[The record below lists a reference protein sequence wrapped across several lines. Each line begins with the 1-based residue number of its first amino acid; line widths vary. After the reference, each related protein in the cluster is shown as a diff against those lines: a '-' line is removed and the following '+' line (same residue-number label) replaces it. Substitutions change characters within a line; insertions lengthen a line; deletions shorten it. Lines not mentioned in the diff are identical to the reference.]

1 MTILER
7 PYAGTWR
14 PNVRPTIQYSPDA
27 LVYINGDSSLPGCRT
42 CHHDIDIQQFVTSI
56 STDCG
61 VEPGASTAT
70 IAMSIPKFYGDS
82 IFRDGNSLL
91 KVALEVHI
99 YARGYFPMTGLA
111 TPGAKA
117 GDVTLS
123 DIPQYPY
130 YPIFHGVVTTVN
142 DSYSGGYYSVS
153 LTCSGMLHFWSHMK
167 ISNNG
172 SFFGARPQN
181 SRVQTTITG
190 HPYSGRTPYAI
201 IYDLYRDTTGAAA
214 GVGFALQSRT
224 NFNATS
230 STTRDSMFSLAMRY
244 WERRFRDRMYG
255 LRMHGASGQMF
266 TTAQQ
271 AYLSQYRTSSQ
282 AGQFISANL
291 SQQPAGRDVFALDR
305 GLLLGL
311 ADRQDGRVLRQP
323 DLSLLPS
330 ASGGR
335 YGLDVTQMQAF
346 VRDIGTYGQV
356 NLFESTYESKL
367 DVATQVTQVTGF
379 EFYQDVDGDLVFKPP
394 LYNLDTS
401 SSRIYRI
408 EPIDIISMDKNE
420 AEPDATYIIIK
431 AGPFQNTRGLVDE
444 AEWGIRSVYV
454 DYKLVAQFGWREQS
468 IETQYYNNARSAYY
482 AGVSQLDRLNVGMNS
497 ASITIPMRPE
507 IRPGYPIY
515 VPHLDCYYYV
525 QSLSHSLSFGSGQ
538 PTTTLNLVARRRK
551 FFPPGMPSVSAG
563 RNGVN
568 SVDLANTA
576 LPPKPLQALSTE
588 GLPRLIGFPNVVM
601 ALDPTRIN
609 PQFFVYGFQ
618 AEDSALSTGN
628 AQTRTRNRALFL
640 DNFVQILVSNGLL
653 ALSQRSAVSANPMEG
668 PWSIQRDGFA
678 DITLTKE
685 QLTSA
690 LGNYITLRSRS
701 RDAITAIQ
709 RRDTA
714 LEREA
719 TTLQNDTSRTESQE
733 RRLTQEIPRERARL
747 AQELHDLRANFA
759 TQREGQQSI
768 VEIRTGVRNTVE
780 ATRDARLP
788 GRRNL
793 SETDQEQIAIFT
805 FLINQARPQ
814 TPGPGFQDTSR
825 DPTGTVNESANIL
838 DLLNDRKGSMGVN
851 IPGYYRYYSAAHPD
865 PTQQGYELLTTEIDP
880 DAAEEGTGSGTG
892 SSPES
897 SGGTSAFVDGDD
909 PILSG
914 STRPVGGWTPVTG
927 SRLIPG
933 AVGDDPNARPPRD
946 APRLESNVEGIHTP
960 MRGPQVAAYLR
971 EAWRNVHN
979 GQPPTNEVLAVL
991 TAQWAHENGRRGRG
1005 MYNFNFGGIKA
1016 QGHANDTGWHGASTR
1031 LLTREDH
1038 NPTLVFRN
1046 FRAYG
1051 SARQGAQ
1058 DYLGVLMRV
1067 HGEAIAR
1074 VVASNDPR
1082 QYVQALHRSGYMT
1095 GSDPGG
1101 YIRSVTSLTRT
1112 ALEEW
1117 IPAST
1122 SINTQDAQL
1131 TQNTPINP
1139 PVVGARRGPTPATRR
1154 RTPGGRG
1161 SRGGTQVG
1169 TNTPTNAP
1177 TTGAAPSRRIAFRRE
1192 ELESVL
1198 VVNAN
1203 AVEGMP
1209 EDRQADLVSLSV
1221 GVPTNGLRVRTSL
1234 SRDPIVVPTSQI
1246 FTLTFE
1252 ERGVPRASTVPTVTY
1267 EAGTTLDSVRQLFD
1281 SCLSSPPLAE
1291 ALASSFVAR
1300 VGQSA
1305 MGNIG
1310 QTAGDLVG
1318 QAVLGINNLRAGD
1331 GNQIPQTANIA
1342 NGVPNNRATL
1352 RGQVVTDQ
1360 RVGSVDNAR
1369 VILREKASSL
1379 LTEVTIYNQP
1389 ALDRAIES
1397 SSTEPMQFWTQSI
1410 TALFGN
1416 VNLPPGLPFHT
1427 QTVGNPVRETLGAFS
1442 PVFPVSDARGYE
1454 HFGSFQYGRGL
1465 SIEPGGNYERLMSN
1479 DPFRYVD
1486 PAQVDAFVRQ
1496 LRSSPIGRDAQ
1507 GNISFP
1513 ANLRSSMEEIAG
1525 NASFQAS
1532 VGGQIAL
1539 RWAENQGSTGDRTT
1553 MIATGLAN
1561 YIMSDRD
1568 SVTKLPVSNAAFNLT
1583 DLQPATRRE
1592 TCECRGAEAD
1602 LLLAAYMVGVDRTF
1616 IGVDAPNSASQWV
1629 TDQRVRAS
1637 ESWAVTQQAMRGVS
1651 TSSGRQSL
1659 LDRVAGWQ
1667 QLTGQVGASASSAG
1681 RSAETQLDENV
1692 RRLNDAA
1699 DQVTR

>member
-1 MTILER
+1 LSIVDR
-7 PYAGTWR
+7 PYAGTWK
-14 PNVRPTIQYSPDA
+14 PNLRPTIQYTPDA
-27 LVYINGDSSLPGCRT
+27 LVYLNGDSALPGCRT

-70 IAMSIPKFYGDS
+70 IAMSIPRFYGDS
-82 IFRDGNSLL
+82 LFRDGNSLL
-91 KVALEVHI
+91 RVGLEVHI
-99 YARGYFPMTGLA
+99 YGRGYFPMTGLA
-111 TPGAKA
+111 TRGVKV
-117 GDVTLS
+117 GDVDLS

-130 YPIFHGVVTTVN
+130 YPMFHGVVTAVS
-142 DSYSGGYYSVS
+142 DDYSGGYYSVS

-167 ISNNG
+167 VSTNG

-181 SRVQTTITG
+181 SRVQTTLTG

-224 NFNATS
+224 NFNAAS
-230 STTRDSMFSLAMRY
+230 SATRDSMFSLAMRY

-266 TTAQQ
+266 TSSQQ

-282 AGQFISANL
+282 AGQFIAANL
-291 SQQPAGRDVFALDR
+291 SQRVSGRDAFALDR

-330 ASGGR
+330 ANGGR

-346 VRDIGTYGQV
+346 VTDIGTFGQV

-401 SSRIYRI
+401 SSRVYRL
-408 EPIDIISMDKNE
+408 EPIDIISLSKTE

-444 AEWGIRSVYV
+444 AEWGVRSVYV

-468 IETQYYNNARSAYY
+468 IETQYYNNARSAFF
-482 AGVSQLDRLNVGMNS
+482 AGVAQLDRMNAGMNS
-497 ASITIPMRPE
+497 ATVTIPMRPE
-507 IRPGYPIY
+507 IRPGYPVYI
-515 VPHLDCYYYV
+515 PHLDCYYYV
-525 QSLSHSLSFGSGQ
+525 QSISHSLSFGSGQ

-551 FFPPGMPSVSAG
+551 FFPPGTPAVTAG
-563 RNGVN
+563 RHGVN

-576 LPPKPLQALSTE
+576 LPPKPLQALTTA
-588 GLPRLIGFPNVVM
+588 GVPKLIGFPNVVM

-618 AEDSALSTGN
+618 VEDSVLSTGN
-628 AQTRTRNRALFL
+628 QQTRTRNRALFL

-653 ALSQRSAVSANPMEG
+653 SLGQNSAASANPMEG
-668 PWSIQRDGFA
+668 PWTIQRDGFS
-678 DITLTKE
+678 DLVLTKE
-685 QLTSA
+685 QLASA
-690 LGNYITLRSRS
+690 LGNYIALRSRS
-701 RDAITAIQ
+701 RDAIA
-709 RRDTA
+709 A
-714 LEREA
+714 LERRNRSLDREFSS
-719 TTLQNDTSRTESQE
+719 LQNSANRTPAQD
-733 RRLTQEIPRERARL
+733 RRLNQEIPQERAQI
-747 AQELHDLRANFA
+747 AQDLLNLRANFG
-759 TQREGQQSI
+759 TQSDGPTTIEG
-768 VEIRTGVRNTVE
+768 IRTGVRNTVE

-793 SETDQEQIAIFT
+793 TENDQEMIAVFT
-805 FLINQARPQ
+805 YLINQARPQ

-825 DPTGTVNESANIL
+825 DPTGTINESANIL
-838 DLLNDRKGSMGVN
+838 DLLNDRKASMGVN

-865 PTQQGYELLTTEIDP
+865 PSQQGYEALTTEMDP
-880 DAAEEGTGSGTG
+880 SG
-892 SSPES
+892 SSSEDIS
-897 SGGTSAFVDGDD
+897 SDGSATSEASGGASTFVDGDD

-914 STRPVGGWTPVTG
+914 STRPIGAWTPVTG

-933 AVGDDPNARPPRD
+933 ATSDDPNARPPRD
-946 APRLESNVEGIHTP
+946 APRLESNVEAIHTP
-960 MRGPQVAAYLR
+960 MTGPQVVAYLR
-971 EAWRNVHN
+971 EAWRNSHG

-991 TAQWAHENGRRGRG
+991 AAQWAHENGRYGRG

-1038 NPTLVFRN
+1038 NPTRVFRN

-1082 QYVQALHRSGYMT
+1082 QYVQALHQSGYMT
-1095 GSDPGG
+1095 GSDPSG

-1112 ALEEW
+1112 ALTEW
-1117 IPAST
+1117 IPASAN
-1122 SINTQDAQL
+1122 INTQDAQL
-1131 TQNTPINP
+1131 TQNTPLNP
-1139 PVVGARRGPTPATRR
+1139 PLVGSRRGPST
-1154 RTPGGRG
+1154 
-1161 SRGGTQVG
+1161 
-1169 TNTPTNAP
+1169 
-1177 TTGAAPSRRIAFRRE
+1177 PSRRRSAGGTGSQSGSQVGSTNPPSSSTPSRRVAFRRE

-1203 AVEGMP
+1203 TSDGMP
-1209 EDRQADLVSLSV
+1209 EDRQADLVSLSL
-1221 GVPTNGLRVRTSL
+1221 GVPTNGLRVRTNL

-1246 FTLTFE
+1246 YTLTFE
-1252 ERGVPRASTVPTVTY
+1252 ERSVPRASTIPTVTY
-1267 EAGTTLDSVRQLFD
+1267 DAGTTLDSLRQSFE
-1281 SCLSSPPLAE
+1281 SCLSSPPLADPLM
-1291 ALASSFVAR
+1291 ASFVAR

-1305 MGNIG
+1305 LGNVG
-1310 QTAGDLVG
+1310 QTAGELVG
-1318 QAVLGINNLRAGD
+1318 QAVLGINNLRDGD
-1331 GNQIPQTANIA
+1331 GNQIAQTANIT

-1352 RGQVVTDQ
+1352 RGQIVTDQ

-1369 VILREKASSL
+1369 TILREKAAAL
-1379 LTEVTIYNQP
+1379 LIEVSVYNQG
-1389 ALDRAIES
+1389 ALDRALEG
-1397 SSTEPMQFWTQSI
+1397 STSGTALDQLRFWSQSI
-1410 TALFGN
+1410 TSLFGN
-1416 VNLPPGLPFHT
+1416 SNLPPGLPFHT
-1427 QTVGNPVRETLGAFS
+1427 QTRGNEIRESVGSFS

-1465 SIEPGGNYERLMSN
+1465 SIESGGNYERLMAN

-1486 PAQVDAFVRQ
+1486 PSMVDAFVRE
-1496 LRSSPIGRDAQ
+1496 LRTSPVGRDAN
-1507 GNISFP
+1507 GNLTFP
-1513 ANLRSSMEEIAG
+1513 DNLRSRLAEIAG
-1525 NASFQAS
+1525 DSSFQAS

-1539 RWAENQGSTGDRTT
+1539 RWSENQGGTPTGDRTA
-1553 MIATGLAN
+1553 MIAAGLAN
-1561 YIMSDRD
+1561 YILSDRD

-1583 DLQPATRRE
+1583 DLQPVGHRD

-1602 LLLAAYMVGVDRTF
+1602 LLLAAYMAGVERAF
-1616 IGVDAPNSASQWV
+1616 VGVDAPNTASQWV
-1629 TDQRVRAS
+1629 TDQRVRAA
-1637 ESWAVTQQAMRGVS
+1637 ESWAVTQQAMRGS
-1651 TSSGRQSL
+1651 TGSQGRQSL
-1659 LDRVAGWQ
+1659 LSRVSGWQ
-1667 QLTGQVGASASSAG
+1667 QLTGQVEEGLTSAGNAASANLDRAIG
-1681 RSAETQLDENV
+1681 RLG
-1692 RRLNDAA
+1692 
-1699 DQVTR
+1699 